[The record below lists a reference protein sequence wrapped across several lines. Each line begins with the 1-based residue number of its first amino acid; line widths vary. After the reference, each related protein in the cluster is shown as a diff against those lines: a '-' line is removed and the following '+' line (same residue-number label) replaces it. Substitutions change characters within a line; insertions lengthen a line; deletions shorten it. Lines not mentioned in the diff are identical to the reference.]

1 MMRILK
7 YIILLITYL
16 IGYIIF
22 IKLNKSKLDN
32 TWKYGFIFNYSAIV
46 GIFYFIIQYNI

>member
-1 MMRILK
+1 MRILK
-7 YIILLITYL
+7 YIILLIAYL

-32 TWKYGFIFNYSAIV
+32 TWKYAFIFTYHVLV